1 MNRIR
6 YLFREET
13 EGFHLRYLI
22 ARMLMAPIP
31 SYTGERIR
39 GVIFKFMG
47 FDIGYGSGFSGAPSI
62 SGPRPLQ
69 ANLHIGKHCWFNCD
83 CIFDIGAPV
92 NIGNNVAVGHQ
103 VMFITTSHEIGTLGR
118 RAGPLT
124 VGPITIGDGV
134 WLGARCM
141 ILPGVTVG
149 TGAVIAAGAVV
160 TRNVPPNVMVGGVPA
175 RPLRRLDPFETP
187 GQHVESEDEQ
197 PLEQENN
204 ATIEH
209 HYSNV

>member
-1 MNRIR
+1 MNRIG

-13 EGFHLRYLI
+13 EGFHLPYLI
-22 ARMLMAPIP
+22 ARTLMAPIP

-39 GVIFKFMG
+39 GIIFKLMG
-47 FDIGYGSGFSGAPSI
+47 FDIGYGSGFSGAPAI

-69 ANLHIGKHCWFNCD
+69 ANLHIGKHCWFNCG
-83 CIFDIGAPV
+83 CVFDVGAPV
-92 NIGNNVAVGHQ
+92 RIGDNISVGHQ

-124 VGPITIGDGV
+124 IAPITIGDGV

-149 TGAVIAAGAVV
+149 AGAVIAAGAVV
-160 TRNVPPNVMVGGVPA
+160 TRNVPPNMIVGGTPA
-175 RPLRRLDPFETP
+175 RPLRTLDPFETP
-187 GQHVESEDEQ
+187 GQRVDIEGEQ
-197 PLEQENN
+197 PFEQVNHAN
-204 ATIEH
+204 TEH